1 MRAPSGCGSQDS
13 GHVAAR
19 FSVRFFIVRTRN
31 RPDPDL
37 RDVADGGTRCVPMTL
52 WHIGSDVNFRA
63 VHGTEVATAHADAV
77 RADTGHAGHPA
88 VGPGG
93 HETII
98 VRSWLERN
106 TDRPG
111 QPNSGR
117 IPRPLPPRSPGRDPD
132 AGPAGADV
140 RGFGSY
146 SISGRRRTPN
156 SPSSSTPPSASASAA
171 EIPSRDAICPS
182 DTLRPP
188 SRLVRR
194 VPSRPVIST

>member
-98 VRSWLERN
+98 VRSWLERS

-117 IPRPLPPRSPGRDPD
+117 TPRPLPPRSPGRDPD
-132 AGPAGADV
+132 AGPAG
-140 RGFGSY
+140 RGRTCEGSGATR
-146 SISGRRRTPN
+146 SRAGAGRRTPR
-156 SPSSSTPPSASASAA
+156 AA
-171 EIPSRDAICPS
+171 
-182 DTLRPP
+182 
-188 SRLVRR
+188 VRR
-194 VPSRPVIST
+194 RRRARAPPRSPRATRSARATRCVRRPGW